1 MTTLGVWVLGILLVV
16 CAHVLLNLRWF
27 RRAPAPGARTLPV
40 SILIPARN
48 EAAQIEA
55 AVRAACAQI
64 SEVEVVVLDDQSTDE
79 TGRILSRL
87 ERECPRLR
95 VVRGAP
101 LPEGWA
107 GKAWACWQL
116 ASEHARHRWILFTDA
131 DVRLAPDAAARA
143 QAAAY
148 ASSAAF
154 ASAFPRQVTGSVG
167 EALITP
173 LIHLVLL
180 AYLPMSLVRSL
191 SAPSFSAGCGQFMLV
206 RRAAYLA
213 AGGHQA
219 VRDTLHDG
227 IKLAR
232 LMKAAGLRI
241 AILDGSDLAA
251 CRMYAGFPA
260 TWRGFTRNA
269 YEALSSPVALAT
281 MVALNAGLFIL
292 PFVAL
297 PVLVLV
303 EGFSPATAHWA
314 MAAGVALAIRTIVAQ
329 RCGHPAWTI
338 LATPLAVAL
347 MIGIQLHSYFN
358 HVTGR
363 RVVWRARTYA
373 LGDRL
378 SPTAPRKD

>member
-1 MTTLGVWVLGILLVV
+1 MNALGAWVLGALLVV
-16 CAHVLLNLRWF
+16 GAHVVVNLRWF
-27 RRAPAPGARTLPV
+27 RRAPAPDARAVSV

-48 EAAQIEA
+48 EATQIEA

-79 TGRILSRL
+79 TGHILARL
-87 ERECPRLR
+87 EHECPRLR
-95 VVRGAP
+95 VVHGAS
-101 LPEGWA
+101 LPDGWA

-116 ASEHARHRWILFTDA
+116 ASRHARHRWVLFTDA

-154 ASAFPRQVTGSVG
+154 ASAFPRLATGSVG

-180 AYLPMSLVRSL
+180 AYLPLFLVRWL
-191 SAPSFSAGCGQFMLV
+191 SAPSLSAGCGQFMLV
-206 RRAAYLA
+206 RREAYLA
-213 AGGHQA
+213 TGGHQA
-219 VRDTLHDG
+219 VRNTLHDG

-241 AILDGSDLAA
+241 AVLDGSDLAQ
-251 CRMYAGFPA
+251 CRMYSGFRA

-269 YEALSSPVALAT
+269 YEAFGSPLALAT
-281 MVALNAGLFIL
+281 MVTLNAGLFIL
-292 PFVAL
+292 PFLVV
-297 PVLVLV
+297 PVLWLG
-303 EGFSPATAHWA
+303 EGSSATTARWA
-314 MAAGVALAIRTIVAQ
+314 LAAGVALAIRTIVAL

-338 LATPLAVAL
+338 LATPLAVGL
-347 MIGIQLHSYFN
+347 MIGIQLHSFFN
-358 HVTGR
+358 HVMGR
-363 RVVWRARTYA
+363 RVVWRARTYSP
-373 LGDRL
+373 GERL
-378 SPTAPRKD
+378 STAPRKD

>member
-1 MTTLGVWVLGILLVV
+1 MTTLGAWVLGILLAVG
-16 CAHVLLNLRWF
+16 AHVLLNLRWF
-27 RRAPAPGARTLPV
+27 RRAPAAAARILPV

-48 EAAQIEA
+48 EATQIEA
-55 AVRAACAQI
+55 AVRAACAQV

-79 TGRILSRL
+79 TGSILARL
-87 ERECPRLR
+87 ERQCPPLR

-101 LPEGWA
+101 LPDGWA

-116 ASEHARHRWILFTDA
+116 ASRHARHRWILFADA

-180 AYLPMSLVRSL
+180 AYLPMSLVRLL
-191 SAPSFSAGCGQFMLV
+191 SAPSLSAGCGQFMLV
-206 RRAAYLA
+206 RREAYLA

-232 LMKAAGLRI
+232 LMKAAGLQI
-241 AILDGSDLAA
+241 AIFDGSDLAA
-251 CRMYAGFPA
+251 CRMYAGFTA

-269 YEALSSPVALAT
+269 YEAFSSPVAFAT

-292 PFVAL
+292 PFLAFPVLLLIEGDSAAVAWWAAAVAVAL
-297 PVLVLV
+297 
-303 EGFSPATAHWA
+303 G
-314 MAAGVALAIRTIVAQ
+314 IRSIVAA

-347 MIGIQLHSYFN
+347 MIGIQLHSFFN
-358 HVTGR
+358 HLTGR
-363 RVVWRARTYA
+363 RVVWRARTY
-373 LGDRL
+373 
-378 SPTAPRKD
+378 SPGERGFPAAPRKD